1 MSEETIKFNNVILNK
16 KEFHKSKEPI
26 GLFSVAVDQIFVS
39 YKFKYNNENFKD
51 FLVTEKVKLFNQ
63 YALFFLK

>member
-1 MSEETIKFNNVILNK
+1 MRKKKLEFNSIILNK

-26 GLFSVAVDQIFVS
+26 DLFSVAVDQIFVS

-51 FLVTEKVKLFNQ
+51 FIGYREG
-63 YALFFLK
+63 